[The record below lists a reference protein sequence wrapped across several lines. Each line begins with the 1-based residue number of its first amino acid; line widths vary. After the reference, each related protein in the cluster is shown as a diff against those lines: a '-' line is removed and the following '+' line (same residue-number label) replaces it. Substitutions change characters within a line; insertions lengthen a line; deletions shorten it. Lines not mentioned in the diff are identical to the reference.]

1 MTIELTASFLSIF
14 LSIVAIVYT
23 IKEGAQSKRIY
34 QDTRDGI
41 HEIEKRIDELRTIET
56 SVKEMTQKLIDRTH
70 EINEY
75 VERNNIPKTEVADVN
90 EISDDLE
97 AMMSFMED
105 DIFK

>member
-1 MTIELTASFLSIF
+1 MSIELISSFLSIF

-23 IKEGAQSKRIY
+23 IKEGVQSKRIY

-41 HEIEKRIDELRTIET
+41 REIEKRINEVRTIET
-56 SVKEMTQKLIDRTH
+56 SVKEMTQKLIDKTH

-75 VERNNIPKTEVADVN
+75 VERNNIPKTKIADVE
-90 EISDDLE
+90 EISDSLE
-97 AMMSFMED
+97 GMMAFMED